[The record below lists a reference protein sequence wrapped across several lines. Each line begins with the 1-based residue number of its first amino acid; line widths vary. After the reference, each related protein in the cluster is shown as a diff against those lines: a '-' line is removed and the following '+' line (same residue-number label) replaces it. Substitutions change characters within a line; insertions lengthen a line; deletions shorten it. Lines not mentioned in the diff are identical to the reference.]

1 MKYPQLTTG
10 LFALL
15 LAFSAN
21 GLYADEK
28 HDEHKHEDHAH
39 EKHDDHEHEGHEQ
52 HGAHEHGVA
61 NLSIAVGDKGV
72 EIMLQSPAANIV
84 GFEHAASSD
93 EDKQKLAAAKAKLEA
108 GADLFAIND
117 SAGCELNSATVASAL
132 LGHDEKH
139 DEHEHEHKDGEAHSD
154 MDTTWVFACAEPAD
168 VTEVSVKLFG
178 AFPAGFEKINAEWVT
193 AEGAS
198 AQELSED
205 TTLKLN

>member
-1 MKYPQLTTG
+1 MKCPQLATS

-15 LAFSAN
+15 FAFLANS
-21 GLYADEK
+21 LYADEK
-28 HDEHKHEDHAH
+28 HDDHKHEDHAH
-39 EKHDDHEHEGHEQ
+39 EGHEQ
-52 HGAHEHGVA
+52 HGTHEHGVA
-61 NLSIAVGDKGV
+61 NLSIAVGDESV

-93 EDKQKLAAAKAKLEA
+93 EDKQKLADAKAKLEA
-108 GADLFAIND
+108 GSDLFAIND
-117 SAGCELNSATVASAL
+117 AAGCELKSTTVVSAL
-132 LGHDEKH
+132 SGHAEEHAHEHDGEKH
-139 DEHEHEHKDGEAHSD
+139 DEHEHKEGGVHSD
-154 MDTTWVFACAEPAD
+154 MDATWVFTCAKPAD

-178 AFPAGFEKINAEWVT
+178 AFPAGFEQINTEWIT